1 MSKGFMLRRLPDR
14 GNNIVDDTKEDEDY
28 DFFSKANN
36 NEGSNDLTNNNP
48 EEKLFQSPNNQCYD
62 ESMLQSRRSLG
73 EEEDISIFARKNDQI
88 GVQRRLFMDE
98 IPGGRGVILQEEEV
112 PFSIALNEDMSH
124 NG

>member
-36 NEGSNDLTNNNP
+36 NEGSNDLSNNNP

-62 ESMLQSRRSLG
+62 ESMLQSRRSVG
-73 EEEDISIFARKNDQI
+73 EEDISIFARRNDQI

-98 IPGGRGVILQEEEV
+98 VPGGRGVILQEEEV